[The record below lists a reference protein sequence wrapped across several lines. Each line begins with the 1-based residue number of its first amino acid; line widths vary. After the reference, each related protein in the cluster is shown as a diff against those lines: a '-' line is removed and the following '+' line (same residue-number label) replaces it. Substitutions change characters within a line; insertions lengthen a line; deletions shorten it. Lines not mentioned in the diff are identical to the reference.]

1 MQRTRKAR
9 RKMTVHPKNKR
20 RPIWQEAWAAR
31 RSKWLKVAY
40 KDRQESEEKDL
51 IP

>member
-20 RPIWQEAWAAR
+20 RPRWQEAWAAR
-31 RSKWLKVAY
+31 RSEWLKVAY
-40 KDRQESEEKDL
+40 KDRQESKEKDL
-51 IP
+51 TP